1 MTPGLPSSNTIG
13 MSIRFC
19 LFPRLD
25 ENNMARLRVTPDG
38 KFIVF
43 LGAYG
48 NMHLIAAKVLMI
60 NLII

>member
-1 MTPGLPSSNTIG
+1 MKHQYEHLDFVFAG
-13 MSIRFC
+13 
-19 LFPRLD
+19 LD

-48 NMHLIAAKVLMI
+48 NMHLISAKVGRVD
-60 NLII
+60 